1 MQAVRYQ
8 NSSAFALDGLSLTTK
23 VIHTSGFLWQCRC
36 WNRSRGLIVTVG
48 KGARIK
54 GLGLALLLMA
64 QPCLAQDAVMP
75 DQRAIAMES
84 GFRAYLSQV
93 RQRALNEGVSVRTV
107 DTVLPSIS
115 YNERVVRLDRSQPEG
130 ATDAPVP
137 NFAPYKARHVDSS
150 RINRGR
156 SKYAELRPMLGRIE
170 TETGVPEEMMIAI
183 YGHET
188 NYGTVT
194 GNYNAPEAL
203 ASLAFEGRRRS
214 LFEAELIAVLKMID
228 RGVPQYAITGSWAGA
243 LGKPQFLP
251 SVYLRLARDGDGD
264 GYADIWKSEVDA
276 MTSIANYFVKSGW
289 RRDEEW
295 GFAVTIPASFDRTVV
310 KSLMT
315 SPRCPRVFARHSKWL
330 TIAEWRQLGITP
342 ERGFWPKDTML
353 ATLIEPDGPGKTAY
367 LLGGNYRVILDY
379 NCSNFYALSVGLLA
393 DEVRK

>member
-1 MQAVRYQ
+1 MFV
-8 NSSAFALDGLSLTTK
+8 SKGVLLKGFSLLAFLS
-23 VIHTSGFLWQCRC
+23 
-36 WNRSRGLIVTVG
+36 
-48 KGARIK
+48 
-54 GLGLALLLMA
+54 A
-64 QPCLAQDAVMP
+64 QPILAQDSIMP
-75 DQRAIAMES
+75 DQQAIAMES
-84 GFRAYLSQV
+84 GFRVYLAQV
-93 RQRALNEGVSVRTV
+93 RQRALSEGVSAKTV
-107 DTVLPSIS
+107 DSVLPSIR
-115 YNERVVRLDRSQPEG
+115 YNERVVRLDRQQPEG
-130 ATDAPVP
+130 PTDAPVP
-137 NFAPYKARHVDSS
+137 NFAPYKARHVDAS
-150 RINRGR
+150 RIGRGR
-156 SKYAELRPMLGRIE
+156 SKYSELRPVLARIE
-170 TETGVPEEMMIAI
+170 AETGVPEAMMIAI

-264 GYADIWKSEVDA
+264 GYADIWKSEIDA

-295 GFAVTIPASFDRTVV
+295 GFAVSVPASFNRAFV
-310 KSLMT
+310 KTMAAA
-315 SPRCPRVFARHSKWL
+315 PRCPRVFARHSKWL
-330 TIAEWRQLGITP
+330 TIAEWKQLGLTP
-342 ERGFWPKDTML
+342 DRGYWPKDTML
-353 ATLIEPDGPGKTAY
+353 ASLIEPDGAGKTAY